1 MSASVR
7 HAAQMKRSPSRPV
20 DSLGPCVQLT
30 RPFSALASA
39 LLVFPLLAGCATVQR
54 QPATGA
60 GRQPGGP
67 SLAAAIRDSVRSVLL
82 RGLADSAYPGA
93 YAVVGSSREIYASM
107 GVGHLDWATSSVPDE
122 NTMWDLAS
130 LSKVIGTT
138 TAAMQLW
145 EAGRLNLDAPVQ
157 KYIPEFTGRNK
168 ELVTV
173 RNLLTHSSGLPA
185 WRPLYKEARTPE
197 EATALVF
204 ATPLDT
210 LPNVRMV
217 YSDLGIITLGKIIER
232 ISGETLDGY
241 LALHVFGP
249 LGMRSTMYRPPAW
262 MRQRIAPTERD
273 PWRGRL
279 VYGEVHDEN
288 SYALGGVAGH
298 AGLFSTAHDLAI
310 FAQMYLG
317 RGSYEGQRIVSE
329 AAVKAFTQAQD
340 TSISNRALGW
350 EVPNGTNSAGHL
362 LSKHAFGHTGFT
374 GTSIWM
380 DPDRDIFVILLSN
393 RVDPSRQNRGIY
405 AVRPALADAVAEAED
420 ASVGR
425 RDMVT
430 TGNARTGGGPR

>member
-1 MSASVR
+1 V
-7 HAAQMKRSPSRPV
+7 
-20 DSLGPCVQLT
+20 L
-30 RPFSALASA
+30 
-39 LLVFPLLAGCATVQR
+39 PLLAACATAR
-54 QPATGA
+54 PAPTLPAT
-60 GRQPGGP
+60 P
-67 SLAAAIRDSVRSVLL
+67 SPAAIADSVRAVLL

-107 GVGHLDWATSSVPDE
+107 GVGHLDWATSPVPDE
-122 NTMWDLAS
+122 NTLWDMAS

-145 EAGRLNLDAPVQ
+145 EQGRLNLDAPVQ
-157 KYIPEFTGRNK
+157 KYIPEFTGKNK

-197 EATALVF
+197 EAVELVF
-204 ATPLDT
+204 TTPLDT

-232 ISGETLDGY
+232 ISGESLDGY
-241 LALHVFGP
+241 LSLHVFGP
-249 LGMRSTMYRPPAW
+249 LGMTSTMYRPPAW

-298 AGLFSTAHDLAI
+298 AGLFSTGHDLAI
-310 FAQMYLG
+310 FAQMYLN
-317 RGSYEGQRIVSE
+317 RGVHDGVRVFSE
-329 AAVKAFTQAQD
+329 AAVNTFTQVQD
-340 TSISNRALGW
+340 SALSNRALGW
-350 EVPNGTNSAGHL
+350 EVPSGTNSAGHL
-362 LSKHAFGHTGFT
+362 LSRHAFGHTGFT

-380 DPDRDIFVILLSN
+380 DPDRDLFVILLTN
-393 RVDPSRQNRGIY
+393 RVDPSRESRGIY
-405 AVRPALADAVAEAED
+405 AVRPALADAVAEAQD
-420 ASVGR
+420 ASMGR
-425 RDMVT
+425 KVVATR
-430 TGNARTGGGPR
+430 AAQGGGSH